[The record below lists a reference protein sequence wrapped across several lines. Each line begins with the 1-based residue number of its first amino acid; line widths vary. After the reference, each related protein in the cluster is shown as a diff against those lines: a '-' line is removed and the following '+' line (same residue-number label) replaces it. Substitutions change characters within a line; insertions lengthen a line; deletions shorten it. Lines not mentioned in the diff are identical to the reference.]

1 MTPFDWVTHSF
12 FRLTTW
18 RSGENR
24 VPLWYTHDGLSPPS
38 HTGFALAPVS
48 SLVCRLCPCTGP
60 GYPRILWHSL
70 AAAPPI
76 PWISDTPTL
85 QPSVVRLP
93 VVDLLHLHRVDV
105 KTSRPRHPLP
115 SSVSVGIFVF
125 ENKYF
130 GGGSTLGRSQSVTP
144 WSRDLATLTPAP
156 GHPSLKLGSVT
167 HGYTCVLRTT
177 DPFMKGS
184 CPV

>member
-1 MTPFDWVTHSF
+1 MRGISTSFPFEGPSFLLPWIFDPRRFLMTPFDWVTHSF
-12 FRLTTW
+12 FRLPTW

-24 VPLWYTHDGLSPPS
+24 VPLWCTHDGLSPPS
-38 HTGFALAPVS
+38 HAGFALAPVS
-48 SLVCRLCPCTGP
+48 SLACRLCPCAGP

-93 VVDLLHLHRVDV
+93 VVDLW
-105 KTSRPRHPLP
+105 
-115 SSVSVGIFVF
+115 
-125 ENKYF
+125 
-130 GGGSTLGRSQSVTP
+130 STLGRSQSVTP

-156 GHPSLKLGSVT
+156 GHPSLKLGSAT
-167 HGYTCVLRTT
+167 RGYTCVLRPT
-177 DPFMKGS
+177 DPFMKDL